1 MRQQGS
7 FGLYEGAFCSPV
19 LGQNLET
26 LGPYASGL
34 SGSGSFVAGPGG
46 VLQGRFGFADPSTG
60 HVLNSQTTP
69 ADAFGVVIP
78 LQSVNAAN
86 GGVVGGPQSLGG
98 PMARWTW
105 QTWDAVN
112 KAWRLREG
120 LISNLMPAGNFWLKF
135 ANGAN
140 YGDIVYASITDGTA
154 QSGVTDGCIETV
166 FRVIDNAAPNNLARV
181 SSTARFN

>member
-1 MRQQGS
+1 MRQQGA
-7 FGLYEGAFCSPV
+7 FGPYEGAFASRV

-34 SGSGSFVAGPGG
+34 SGAGSYTAGPGG

-60 HVLNSQTTP
+60 YVLNSQTTA

-86 GGVVGGPQSLGG
+86 GSVVGGPAALGG
-98 PMARWTW
+98 PWARWTW
-105 QTWDAVN
+105 QTWDAMN

-120 LISNLMPAGNFWLKF
+120 LIANLMPSGNFWLKF
-135 ANGAN
+135 PNGAN

-154 QSGVTDGCIETV
+154 QSGATADAVETL
-166 FRVIDNAAPNNLARV
+166 FRVIDNAEPYNLARV